1 MIDNKRGH
9 IVCIGSLAG
18 LISFPYVLYAT
29 TKFGLTG
36 FMGALYDELCV
47 FDQDEFIKT
56 TCVYPAFINTRKE
69 MCDLLDQ
76 VYEAIPRMTPEFV
89 ADEVVKGLLVNK
101 KDIILPKSVGAMRVL
116 K

>member
-1 MIDNKRGH
+1 
-9 IVCIGSLAG
+9 
-18 LISFPYVLYAT
+18 
-29 TKFGLTG
+29 
-36 FMGALYDELCV
+36 MGALYDELCV